1 MGSAT
6 GRDLLRDSQVAASL
20 TDPEE
25 VLALILDPGRRG
37 TLYPFLHRLRELSP
51 VHPTLQATGKPA
63 WVLTRY
69 DDVRAALKHP
79 DVRSDHRGVDVFDVG
94 PTGRAF
100 YEMQLDTLL
109 FMEPEK
115 HDHVRALIS
124 RAFTPR
130 SVELR
135 EERIQEIVEGLLD
148 RVAAAG
154 RMDVVSDYAFLL
166 PVVVICEML
175 GVPAD
180 DLPRFYD
187 WAEASSRRG
196 EIGHIDEQ
204 RIREGEEATNGYR
217 DYFMELIE
225 DHRRNPR
232 FDLMTALIDAEDD
245 EGRRLS
251 DGDLVGSCYILL
263 QAGHGTTQDLLGM
276 ATLALL
282 EHPEQQE
289 HLRAHP
295 EAIPAAVE
303 EFLRYDT
310 SVQISQRV
318 ADVPFRLGD
327 HEIPAGQVCVLFNGA
342 ANRDPA
348 AFPDPDVLDI
358 ARSPNPH
365 ISFGLGRHTCLGQS
379 LARMELRIAIDT
391 LLRRLPQ
398 LELDGEPAY
407 RDSLFLR
414 GLATLPVR
422 F

>member
-1 MGSAT
+1 MSIESDTA
-6 GRDLLRDSQVAASL
+6 LAAALR
-20 TDPEE
+20 DPEE
-25 VLALILDPGRRG
+25 VLALILDPKRRG
-37 TLYPFLHRLRELSP
+37 SLYPFFHRLRELSP
-51 VHPTLQATGKPA
+51 VHPTEQATGKPA

-69 DDVRAALKHP
+69 DDVRHALKHP

-94 PTGRAF
+94 PAGRAF

-109 FMEPEK
+109 FMPPDK
-115 HDHVRALIS
+115 HDRVRALIS

-135 EERIQEIVEGLLD
+135 EERIQEIVEQLLD
-148 RVAAAG
+148 RVKG
-154 RMDVVSDYAFLL
+154 NGKMDVVTDYAFLL

-175 GVPAD
+175 GVPPD

-196 EIGHIDEQ
+196 EIGQIDQ
-204 RIREGEEATNGYR
+204 KRIRQGEEATNGYR

-225 DHRRNPR
+225 RHRKEPR
-232 FDLMTALIDAEDD
+232 FDLMTALIEAEDE
-245 EGRRLS
+245 EGPLS
-251 DGDLVGSCYILL
+251 DNDLVGSCYILL

-276 ATLALL
+276 SVLALL
-282 EHPEQQE
+282 RHPEQLAFLQSE
-289 HLRAHP
+289 P
-295 EAIPAAVE
+295 DAIPTAVE

-318 ADVPFRLGD
+318 ADVPIRIGGC
-327 HEIPAGQVCVLFNGA
+327 EIPAGQVCVLFNGA
-342 ANRDPA
+342 ANRDPTE
-348 AFPDPDVLDI
+348 FPDPDVLDVK
-358 ARSPNPH
+358 RSPNPH

-379 LARMELRIAIDT
+379 LARMELRIAIET
-391 LLRRLPQ
+391 LLRRLPG

-407 RDSLFLR
+407 RDNLFLR